1 MSSAAHSDF
10 LRDKARRRA
19 FWPRLQRTTLIFGVM
34 ALALCLEACHSQPK
48 QPKMAMGWR
57 NVASWSGRGSTRTE
71 EFETGTGQFRIKWS
85 TSNEDVPG
93 KGYLKVVLHSS
104 VSGRWVS
111 DAVDEKG
118 IGSGVSYQAEE
129 PRQFFLDIDS
139 AGLDWKIS
147 VDEGE
152 MGEVE

>member
-1 MSSAAHSDF
+1 MSIAAHTLFQSHE
-10 LRDKARRRA
+10 AHRRGYRL
-19 FWPRLQRTTLIFGVM
+19 RLQRVAVLSSVLM
-34 ALALCLEACHSQPK
+34 LAICLTSCHSQPK
-48 QPKMAMGWR
+48 QHKMAMGWR
-57 NVASWSGRGSTRTE
+57 NLASWSGRGSTRTE
-71 EFETGTGQFRIKWS
+71 EFETSEGQFRIKWS
-85 TSNEDVPG
+85 TSNEDAPG

-129 PRQFFLDIDS
+129 PRQFFLDIES

-152 MGEVE
+152 MGEIE